1 MLLVGV
7 LCMATPTW
15 AGVKSVQQTAEISEE
30 SDLEKD
36 YEAFEEKDEDI
47 CHISAAVPN
56 IPGDVEKVP
65 FHLIQRDQIDDKGKW
80 YKGKK
85 KSQEIFQISL
95 DETELKTDVA
105 YEVKAYAKKEDK
117 SSIYL
122 GKTAFLISEEEVALK
137 REDEKENEKE
147 EKSEASVSAN
157 GQSAFVDD
165 ATNNELG
172 YYTIMG
178 NSTATDGERI

>member
-1 MLLVGV
+1 M
-7 LCMATPTW
+7 
-15 AGVKSVQQTAEISEE
+15 
-30 SDLEKD
+30 
-36 YEAFEEKDEDI
+36 
-47 CHISAAVPN
+47 
-56 IPGDVEKVP
+56 
-65 FHLIQRDQIDDKGKW
+65 
-80 YKGKK
+80 
-85 KSQEIFQISL
+85 
-95 DETELKTDVA
+95 A

-137 REDEKENEKE
+137 REDEKENEKKE

-172 YYTIMG
+172 Y
-178 NSTATDGERI
+178 